1 MKLIE
6 AIEAVNA
13 AKKKKEEAKA
23 ASFSARKGYKQAQI
37 DCKKK
42 ATEELG
48 KEPLYKALLKVR
60 DGLETLKIE
69 AEANYREWYR
79 CGPDGDDIDFN
90 IPYPETEETLRPIV
104 GRIEAVESEVHDK
117 ITTLVNNKE
126 ASVYAEDVAKAFDK
140 MSQANKELDASIEKY
155 KRALE
160 VLKWGCPDLVV
171 NGTVIDN
178 IETWVGSVNKSYYQ
192 YDEFDASEGKVILKG
207 HLELEGATLV
217 DEEDYCD
224 DLSKLSELEVEPIA
238 DNEADEIARVLE
250 KAYPGYNFD
259 ISYKILDRD
268 YWGDKHYQP
277 GYEDEE
283 TGYCEPE
290 GYFYMGDVSV
300 SAIVE
305 VEITIT
311 KEEK

>member
-6 AIEAVNA
+6 AVEAVNA
-13 AKKKKEEAKA
+13 ARKEKEEAKA
-23 ASFSARKGYKQAQI
+23 ASFSARKGYEQAQR

-60 DGLETLKIE
+60 DGLETLKVE
-69 AEANYREWYR
+69 TEANYREWYR

-90 IPYPETEETLRPIV
+90 VPYPETEETLKPIV
-104 GRIEAVESEVHDK
+104 GRIEALGSEVQDK
-117 ITTLVNNKE
+117 ITMLVNNRE
-126 ASVYAEDVAKAFDK
+126 SSVYAEDVTEAFDK
-140 MSQANKELDASIEKY
+140 MLQANKELASCIEKY

-207 HLELEGATLV
+207 HLEVEGTALV
-217 DEEDYCD
+217 NEEDYCD
-224 DLSKLSELEVEPIA
+224 NLSEFPELEVEPIV

-259 ISYKILDRD
+259 ISCKILDQD

-277 GYEDEE
+277 GYKDEE

-290 GYFYMGDVSV
+290 GYFYVGDVSV
-300 SAIVE
+300 SVIVE